1 MPTKFDPFS
10 YDNDFWI
17 LEKKGK
23 VKLTKGIHSN
33 KKEVESMRK
42 LQCNKCKRM
51 LDEDKFSRASKS
63 KKRQRQTYCKECQS
77 VYGMVG
83 NKILN
88 KIIGTPY
95 YDEVLANIKRRPNYP
110 KEVDQP
116 MGKIRNGKKFSPSK
130 FQPKTVGEIRDIP
143 EKVTV
148 KKEEVSMKKDMNY
161 NLVISMARQF
171 IFPKAEVMRL
181 FEKDD
186 EYVAQV
192 NFKTKED
199 LKADLDV
206 AIDKN
211 WTIKEISE
219 NKMLIKIEKVKE

>member
-1 MPTKFDPFS
+1 MPLDFNIHS
-10 YDNDFWI
+10 YDKEWDI
-17 LEKKGK
+17 KEKKDGS
-23 VKLTKGIHSN
+23 VKMRKGILGSNN
-33 KKEVESMRK
+33 KKVIGMKK
-42 LQCNKCKRM
+42 LKCNKCNRK
-51 LDEDKFSRASKS
+51 LDEDKFAFATKN
-63 KKRQRQTYCKECQS
+63 KKRNQRQTYCKECQS
-77 VYGMVG
+77 LYNKVG
-83 NKILN
+83 NEELKRIV
-88 KIIGTPY
+88 GTPEY
-95 YDEVLANIKRRPNYP
+95 EKTLKTIRKRNSPLHRYEPL
-110 KEVDQP
+110 KEP
-116 MGKIRNGKKFSPSK
+116 K
-130 FQPKTVGEIRDIP
+130 FQPKTE
-143 EKVTV
+143 EVTV
-148 KKEEVSMKKDMNY
+148 KKESDDKYKM
-161 NLVISMARQF
+161 VISMARQF